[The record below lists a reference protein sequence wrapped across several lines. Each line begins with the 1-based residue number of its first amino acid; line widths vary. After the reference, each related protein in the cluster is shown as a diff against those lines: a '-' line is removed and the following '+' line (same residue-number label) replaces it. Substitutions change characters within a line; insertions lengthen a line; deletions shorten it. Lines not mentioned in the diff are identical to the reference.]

1 MGADSV
7 TGGKTYY
14 AGIADLGRK
23 IGIPNLAVEDFD
35 LIFADPHGVHA
46 FCDKLNTIELT
57 QAERF
62 HFVQLI
68 VASLD
73 MAMGEGVFGAEGC
86 DRRVEQLL
94 LKDLGDYKYII
105 DYWGRPDTDL
115 RTVPMMLRLKN
126 DLRYIYT
133 GGDAPFE

>member
-1 MGADSV
+1 MSDVSGN
-7 TGGKTYY
+7 TCY
-14 AGIADLGRK
+14 AAIADLGQK
-23 IGIPNLAVEDFD
+23 IGIPNLAMQDFD
-35 LIFADPHGVHA
+35 LIFADPHGVDA
-46 FCDKLNTIELT
+46 FCDKLNSIELT

-62 HFVQLI
+62 HFMQLI

-73 MAMGEGVFGAEGC
+73 LAMGKGVSRAEGC
-86 DRRVEQLL
+86 ARRVEQLL

-105 DYWGRPDTDL
+105 DYWGRPDTEF

-126 DLRYIYT
+126 DPRYIYT